1 MEISK
6 GKVYVAGVG
15 PGSPDWVGNGIKR
28 IINEADIVVGWE
40 TDLEPVAGALS
51 GKKVL
56 LQTVDNYLRVPAIAA
71 AEAAR
76 TGATVALLKI
86 GDPLVSPAGLK
97 SILADFNGFDIKII
111 PGIST
116 VQLAAAFASVSLEDS
131 AIITYHPTPHDGGSD
146 LRKKRKR
153 MLSALAEGR
162 NLIVLTGVRQMPNQT
177 ARYLLS
183 KGISPYLPIVIC
195 ENLGCLNQSITRC
208 RLGVAVDAKVKWQ
221 SVMVVGC
228 RQAPPVQLL
237 YSQ

>member
-1 MEISK
+1 MEMSK

-28 IINEADIVVGWE
+28 IINEADIAVGWE

-97 SILADFNGFDIKII
+97 SILTDFEGFDIKII

-183 KGISPYLPIVIC
+183 KGVNPDLPIVFC
-195 ENLGCLNQSITRC
+195 ENLTYPNQSITRC
-208 RLGVAVDAKVKWQ
+208 RLRVAANTKNKWQ
-221 SVMVVGC
+221 SVMVV
-228 RQAPPVQLL
+228 V
-237 YSQ
+237 YSKQSTT